1 MKINFIKKLSVLDE
15 NMPVR
20 LITDSLF
27 EVGFGIYN
35 SRGVFY
41 GRPKRY
47 YPYKQQVRFSIRNLI
62 VGREHKVINDLSN
75 EIRTTQIRKFILGDL
90 EPKLL
95 NSEDEIGRPR
105 YSKFCSSQ
113 KIEKFDL
120 HIWVS
125 EPEDQETCQV
135 IPGEDSISIILEISE
150 NRFNEYV
157 RLIENNIIDRANL
170 LIKGVPG
177 FYRPSTSMFNFPQIK
192 ILGKEQIDGEED
204 WHRIERYWSRD
215 VEEFEVT
222 LITDKFESTKLGKGL
237 IAIQDLLGHL
247 KLPIWILVLGLL
259 VLLWRLEILIALTK

>member
-1 MKINFIKKLSVLDE
+1 MKINFKKKLSVLNE
-15 NMPVR
+15 NMPVW
-20 LITDSLF
+20 LKTDSLF

-41 GRPKRY
+41 GRPKQY
-47 YPYKQQVRFSIRNLI
+47 YPYKQQVRFSIKNLM
-62 VGREHKVINDLSN
+62 VGRMHNVINDLSN
-75 EIRTTQIRKFILGDL
+75 EIRTTKISKFILGDL

-95 NSEDEIGRPR
+95 NSEDEIGRPQ

-120 HIWVS
+120 HISVS
-125 EPEDQETCQV
+125 ELEDQEICQV
-135 IPGEDSISIILEISE
+135 SPGEDSILIILEISE

-157 RLIENNIIDRANL
+157 RLIENNLIDRANI

-177 FYRPSTSMFNFPQIK
+177 IYKPRTSIFTSHPIK

-204 WHRIERYWSRD
+204 KNRIDRYWSRD
-215 VEEFEVT
+215 VEEFEVI
-222 LITDKFESTKLGKGL
+222 LISDKFESTKLGKGL
-237 IAIQDLLGHL
+237 ISIQDLLGHL

-259 VLLWRLEILIALTK
+259 VLLWRLERLIALSK